1 VADKTRWINR
11 ARAALRE
18 DDHNVPKT
26 SDPWK
31 WLEKHDTQLSSVTWS
46 IIESC
51 RRQREMFETEADA
64 LAIELKRFAYRNG
77 IAIRLMSLLGVGL
90 TVAAGVWD
98 M

>member
-1 VADKTRWINR
+1 
-11 ARAALRE
+11 
-18 DDHNVPKT
+18 
-26 SDPWK
+26 
-31 WLEKHDTQLSSVTWS
+31 
-46 IIESC
+46 
-51 RRQREMFETEADA
+51 MFETEADA